1 MYFKVERTSAFR
13 PVVFVRARTR
23 FQRINEASAGGE
35 A

>member
-1 MYFKVERTSAFR
+1 MYFKVERFFVR